1 MIKTTYSTMLLV
13 IGFLA
18 LMLMLPSA
26 HLMAQTAVER
36 SSVTSYTSS
45 TTEALPTEERS
56 SVTSSTSSK
65 SFTTE
70 AQAAEEHHCVHHC
83 RQHYEERLRECSEP
97 GHEHHKRCEEW
108 AREREKECLEKCY
121 HEYPR

>member
-1 MIKTTYSTMLLV
+1 MIKTVYSTMLVV

-18 LMLMLPSA
+18 LMLMLPSG
-26 HLMAQTAVER
+26 HLMAQTVVE
-36 SSVTSYTSS
+36 
-45 TTEALPTEERS
+45 L
-56 SVTSSTSSK
+56 SVTSSTNAT

-70 AQAAEEHHCVHHC
+70 AQAADEHYCVHHC
-83 RQHYEERLRECSEP
+83 REHYEQRLRECSEP

-108 AREREKECLEKCY
+108 AREREKECLDKCY

>member
-1 MIKTTYSTMLLV
+1 MIKTAYSAMLLV

-18 LMLMLPSA
+18 LMLMLPSV

-36 SSVTSYTSS
+36 SSVTS
-45 TTEALPTEERS
+45 
-56 SVTSSTSSK
+56 STSSM

-70 AQAAEEHHCVHHC
+70 AQAAEEHHCVSHC
-83 RQHYEERLRECSEP
+83 REHYEERIRECKEP
-97 GHEHHKRCEEW
+97 GHEHHNRCEEW
-108 AREREKECLEKCY
+108 AREGEKECLEKCY